1 MPLAPSL
8 GDRRARKVGLL
19 GGSFNPAHRGHLHI
33 SNLALKHLDLD
44 EIWWLVSPQNPLKP
58 VAGMA
63 PLAERL
69 AQAAAVA
76 QHSHIRVTDI
86 EASLGSRYTA
96 DTVTALKKRFPST
109 RFVWL
114 MGADN
119 LKQISRWER
128 WARIFQLVPI
138 AIFARP
144 AYSLPALGSLAARRF
159 ARHRLFP
166 GSARRLATAPPP
178 AWVFFATRLD
188 PLSAT
193 AIRVRRRRS
202 VFAPRV
208 RNEHHTI
215 S

>member
-1 MPLAPSL
+1 
-8 GDRRARKVGLL
+8 
-19 GGSFNPAHRGHLHI
+19 
-33 SNLALKHLDLD
+33 
-44 EIWWLVSPQNPLKP
+44 
-58 VAGMA
+58 MA

-96 DTVTALKKRFPST
+96 DTVAILRKRFPST

-128 WARIFQLVPI
+128 WTRIFHLVPI

-159 ARHRLFP
+159 ARHRMFP

-202 VFAPRV
+202 VFAPRS

>member
-1 MPLAPSL
+1 M
-8 GDRRARKVGLL
+8 L

-33 SNLALKHLDLD
+33 SQLALKHLDLD

-58 VAGMA
+58 VTGMA
-63 PLAERL
+63 PLAERV

-86 EASLGSRYTA
+86 EVTLGTHYTA
-96 DTVTALKKRFPST
+96 DTLTALRKRFPAAH
-109 RFVWL
+109 FVWL

-119 LKQISRWER
+119 LRQIARWES
-128 WARIFQLVPI
+128 WTEIFRLTPI
-138 AIFARP
+138 AVFARP
-144 AYSLPALGSLAARRF
+144 AYSLSALGSLAARRF
-159 ARHRLFP
+159 ARHRMFP
-166 GSARRLATAPPP
+166 GSARRLAAAPTP

-208 RNEHHTI
+208 RNDAPATSQI

>member
-1 MPLAPSL
+1 
-8 GDRRARKVGLL
+8 
-19 GGSFNPAHRGHLHI
+19 
-33 SNLALKHLDLD
+33 
-44 EIWWLVSPQNPLKP
+44 LKP

-63 PLAERL
+63 PLDERL
-69 AQAAAVA
+69 AQAATVA

-96 DTVTALKKRFPST
+96 DTLASLKKRFPST
-109 RFVWL
+109 KFVWI

-128 WARIFQLVPI
+128 WTRIFEMAPI

-144 AYSLPALGSLAARRF
+144 AYSLHALGSLAARRF
-159 ARHRLFP
+159 ARHRMFP
-166 GSARRLATAPPP
+166 NSARRLATAPPP

-193 AIRVRRRRS
+193 AIRVQRRRS

-208 RNEHHTI
+208 RH
-215 S
+215 

>member
-1 MPLAPSL
+1 MLSPSL
-8 GDRRARKVGLL
+8 GDRRARKIGLL

-58 VAGMA
+58 VEGMA

-69 AQAAAVA
+69 AQAAGVA

-96 DTVTALKKRFPST
+96 DTLVALKKRFPAT
-109 RFVWL
+109 RFIWL

-119 LKQISRWER
+119 LKQIGRWER
-128 WARIFQLVPI
+128 WTRIFQLAPI
-138 AIFARP
+138 AVFARP
-144 AYSLPALGSLAARRF
+144 AYSLPALGSVAARRF
-159 ARHRLFP
+159 ARYRMFP
-166 GSARRLATAPPP
+166 GSVRRLATAPPP

-208 RNEHHTI
+208 RA
-215 S
+215 

>member
-1 MPLAPSL
+1 MLSPSL
-8 GDRRARKVGLL
+8 GDRRARKIGLL

-33 SNLALKHLDLD
+33 SQLALKHLDLD
-44 EIWWLVSPQNPLKP
+44 EVWWLVSPQNPLKP
-58 VAGMA
+58 VDGMA
-63 PLAERL
+63 PLDERL
-69 AQAAAVA
+69 AQATAVA

-96 DTVTALKKRFPST
+96 DTLVALKKRFPAT
-109 RFVWL
+109 RFIWL

-119 LKQISRWER
+119 LKQIGRWER
-128 WARIFQLVPI
+128 WTRIFQLAPI
-138 AIFARP
+138 AVFARP
-144 AYSLPALGSLAARRF
+144 AYSLPALGSVDARRF
-159 ARHRLFP
+159 ARYRMFP
-166 GSARRLATAPPP
+166 GSVRRLATAPPP

-208 RNEHHTI
+208 RA
-215 S
+215 

>member
-1 MPLAPSL
+1 M
-8 GDRRARKVGLL
+8 
-19 GGSFNPAHRGHLHI
+19 
-33 SNLALKHLDLD
+33 KHLDLD

-63 PLAERL
+63 PLDERL
-69 AQAAAVA
+69 AQAALVA

-96 DTVTALKKRFPST
+96 DTLAALKKRFPAT

-119 LKQISRWER
+119 LRQIDRWES
-128 WARIFQLVPI
+128 WTRIFKIAPI
-138 AIFARP
+138 AVFARP

-159 ARHRLFP
+159 ARYRMFP
-166 GSARRLATAPPP
+166 GSARRLASAPPP

-188 PLSAT
+188 PMSAT

-202 VFAPRV
+202 VFAPRS
-208 RNEHHTI
+208 RH
-215 S
+215 

>member
-1 MPLAPSL
+1 LSLAPSL
-8 GDRRARKVGLL
+8 GDRRSRKIGLL
-19 GGSFNPAHRGHLHI
+19 GGSFNPAHRGHVHI

-58 VAGMA
+58 VRGMA
-63 PLAERL
+63 PLSERL

-86 EASLGSRYTA
+86 EASFGSRYTA
-96 DTVTALKKRFPST
+96 DTLATLRKRFPAT
-109 RFVWL
+109 NFVWI

-128 WARIFQLVPI
+128 WTRIFQTTPI

-144 AYSLPALGSLAARRF
+144 AYSLSALGSLAARRF
-159 ARHRLFP
+159 ARHRMFP

-188 PLSAT
+188 PMSAT
-193 AIRVRRRRS
+193 AIRVQRRRS

-208 RNEHHTI
+208 RTEHHK
-215 S
+215 

>member
-1 MPLAPSL
+1 MSLAPSL
-8 GDRRARKVGLL
+8 GDRRSRKIGLL
-19 GGSFNPAHRGHLHI
+19 GGSFNPAHRGHVHI

-58 VAGMA
+58 VRGMA

-109 RFVWL
+109 HFVWL

-128 WARIFQLVPI
+128 WTRIFQLVPI

-159 ARHRLFP
+159 ARYRMFP
-166 GSARRLATAPPP
+166 GSVRRLATAPPP

-193 AIRVRRRRS
+193 AIRVQRRRS

-208 RNEHHTI
+208 RNEHHKI

>member
-1 MPLAPSL
+1 MSLAPSL
-8 GDRRARKVGLL
+8 GDRRSRKIGLL
-19 GGSFNPAHRGHLHI
+19 GGSFNPAHRGHVHI

-58 VAGMA
+58 VRGMA
-63 PLAERL
+63 PLSERL

-86 EASLGSRYTA
+86 EASFGSRYTA
-96 DTVTALKKRFPST
+96 DTLATLRKRFPAT
-109 RFVWL
+109 NFVWL

-128 WARIFQLVPI
+128 WTRIFQTTPI

-144 AYSLPALGSLAARRF
+144 AYSLSALGSLAARRF
-159 ARHRLFP
+159 ARHRMFP

-188 PLSAT
+188 PMSAT
-193 AIRVRRRRS
+193 AIRVQRRRS

-208 RNEHHTI
+208 RTEHHK
-215 S
+215 

>member
-1 MPLAPSL
+1 LSLAPSL
-8 GDRRARKVGLL
+8 GDRRSRKIGLL
-19 GGSFNPAHRGHLHI
+19 GGSFNPAHRGHVHI

-58 VAGMA
+58 VRGMA

-86 EASLGSRYTA
+86 EASFGSRYTA
-96 DTVTALKKRFPST
+96 DTLATLRKRFPAT
-109 RFVWL
+109 NFVWI

-128 WARIFQLVPI
+128 WTRIFQTTPI

-144 AYSLPALGSLAARRF
+144 AYSLSALGSLAARRF
-159 ARHRLFP
+159 ARHRMFP

-188 PLSAT
+188 PMSAT
-193 AIRVRRRRS
+193 AIRVQRRRS

-208 RNEHHTI
+208 RTEHHK
-215 S
+215 

>member
-1 MPLAPSL
+1 MSLAPSL
-8 GDRRARKVGLL
+8 GDRRSRKIGLL
-19 GGSFNPAHRGHLHI
+19 GGSFNPAHRGHVHI

-58 VAGMA
+58 VRGMA
-63 PLAERL
+63 PLSERL

-86 EASLGSRYTA
+86 EASFGSRYTA
-96 DTVTALKKRFPST
+96 DTLATLRKRFPAT
-109 RFVWL
+109 NFVWI

-128 WARIFQLVPI
+128 WTRIFQTTPI

-144 AYSLPALGSLAARRF
+144 AYSLSALGSLAARRF
-159 ARHRLFP
+159 ARHRMFP

-188 PLSAT
+188 PMSAT
-193 AIRVRRRRS
+193 AIRVQRRRS

-208 RNEHHTI
+208 RTEHHK
-215 S
+215 